1 MDFSRRYNEC
11 IEKTADLSQY
21 SNEELLELLHEAK
34 DVQQEYKNLELIV
47 KRDGNSLY
55 GTSASI
61 YFSLVDFDVAEDIT
75 QTGKHYTCIVD
86 TAINK
91 WLQEWDAAELAI
103 IQEFYPDVQSLTK
116 LLPTEDICVYGD
128 TDSRYINL
136 GKIFELIGK
145 PIPEDNKELSDFGL
159 FLVNRFINKIIA
171 DTIREDVAF
180 RQGNPGYMKMAHEVT
195 TRRCVYQAKKKYVMT
210 VIYKDGLLLD
220 KPKLV
225 TKGVELKKGELN
237 KRIKKILTVLVN
249 KYMIDNY
256 NEEQLR
262 QECLKIMRY
271 IKARKEKDFIYR
283 ISAVSGLR
291 DIVKNEEG
299 VYTSQ
304 KTHIQMKIA
313 MSWMNFIERNSL
325 QQEYKK
331 PFEGQKMYY
340 YYGIDGNVMGIP
352 DDYDINNIKGLV
364 DPDYNKM
371 LKQILIKPLLKY
383 IFDDNKITD
392 TDVDNFLLG
401 IIRLSA

>member
-1 MDFSRRYNEC
+1 
-11 IEKTADLSQY
+11 
-21 SNEELLELLHEAK
+21 
-34 DVQQEYKNLELIV
+34 
-47 KRDGNSLY
+47 
-55 GTSASI
+55 
-61 YFSLVDFDVAEDIT
+61 
-75 QTGKHYTCIVD
+75 
-86 TAINK
+86 
-91 WLQEWDAAELAI
+91 
-103 IQEFYPDVQSLTK
+103 
-116 LLPTEDICVYGD
+116 
-128 TDSRYINL
+128 
-136 GKIFELIGK
+136 
-145 PIPEDNKELSDFGL
+145 
-159 FLVNRFINKIIA
+159 
-171 DTIREDVAF
+171 
-180 RQGNPGYMKMAHEVT
+180 
-195 TRRCVYQAKKKYVMT
+195 MT

-256 NEEQLR
+256 SEELLR

>member
-256 NEEQLR
+256 SEELLR

>member
-256 NEEQLR
+256 SEELLR

-371 LKQILIKPLLKY
+371 LKQILIRPLLKY